1 MTKRNVA
8 AVAASS
14 SKVHRRLRAFFLFLF
29 AIRGG
34 GESGGLEKKAESYEG
49 KGKVE
54 DGC

>member
-34 GESGGLEKKAESYEG
+34 ESGGLEKKAESYEG